1 MAFFTFCF
9 QTRPWS
15 FWKVM
20 GDDYLWRISGAI
32 RSCRLVWIFYAS
44 TIPNSV
50 LRSRM
55 ANSSFLLADFEA
67 TFQICLLR
75 FWKAMNEKR
84 DGERM
89 GVDMLLLDSKVSP
102 A

>member
-15 FWKVM
+15 LWKVM

-32 RSCRLVWIFYAS
+32 RSCRLVWIFYAG
-44 TIPNSV
+44 
-50 LRSRM
+50 M

-89 GVDMLLLDSKVSP
+89 GVDMLLLDSKSKGYDFDV
-102 A
+102 

>member
-1 MAFFTFCF
+1 MLYFT
-9 QTRPWS
+9 TVNYRDSWPS
-15 FWKVM
+15 
-20 GDDYLWRISGAI
+20 SP
-32 RSCRLVWIFYAS
+32 SAS
-44 TIPNSV
+44 KPV
-50 LRSRM
+50 RGVYGRM

-89 GVDMLLLDSKVSP
+89 GVDMLLLDSKSKGYDFDV
-102 A
+102 